1 MHKLIFRKIFI
12 LSHLAFA
19 VADSD
24 VFGIIVFFKF
34 HNHDKV
40 YRNFIQ

>member
-1 MHKLIFRKIFI
+1 MHNLIFRKLFI
-12 LSHLAFA
+12 LTHLTFV

-24 VFGIIVFFKF
+24 VFGIMFLKF

-40 YRNFIQ
+40 YRNFIL